1 MQKKMAYDEFVRFV
15 FSQGPVQVIQAQYYD
30 IALPDIDDASVLI
43 DTQFKIAS
51 IKCIKILIDHFKKQL
66 VKPGEGDNTVMVDQR
81 INYAERLGDLLKEI
95 LQPSQSAG
103 SSEISQLLVAA
114 DTEILPVN

>member
-1 MQKKMAYDEFVRFV
+1 MAYDEFVRFV

-51 IKCIKILIDHFKKQL
+51 IKGIKILIDHFKKQL